1 MMFALGVSCSI
12 LIEPITRR
20 WLAADDWKLMEWRS
34 WRTDKP
40 IPMAD
45 AVRYRDGLI
54 IALLAQAPLRPRN
67 SAELEIDRDVIK
79 QGDGGILRGLR
90 IGRNTLA

>member
-1 MMFALGVSCSI
+1 M
-12 LIEPITRR
+12 E
-20 WLAADDWKLMEWRS
+20 ADGMALMEES
-34 WRTDKP
+34 KISADKP

-45 AVRYRDGLI
+45 AVRYRDGLM
-54 IALLAQAPLRPRN
+54 IALLAQVPLRPRN